1 MKKKLIVLM
10 TATLFSLGAAI
21 YANKSNLNV
30 INETNVE
37 ALAQD
42 PEQQNGGGGVSP
54 IITISGTA
62 GNRILFDNVT
72 HMATWEGKTK
82 AYDDDGDEVNDCDA
96 KSGST
101 CTISM
106 TTPIYNITEFGKM
119 LEEFFA
125 NKENVAELV
134 EWVLAKFAK

>member
-1 MKKKLIVLM
+1 M

-37 ALAQD
+37 ALAVD
-42 PEQQNGGGGVSP
+42 NEQANGGVSP

-82 AYDDDGDEVNDCDA
+82 AHDEGGDEVNDCDQKA
-96 KSGST
+96 GST

-119 LEEFFA
+119 LEEFLG
-125 NKENVAELV
+125 NRENVAELV
-134 EWVLAKFAK
+134 EWILAKFAK